1 MNRVFSIFL
10 ILFQAIVQIT
20 EQQQLQVITRN
31 VTVQY
36 KADIL
41 LTCGEQNST
50 AANAQFYRKPLYN
63 LNSTIQIQDVA
74 KKFQLANNFLKI
86 ISPSN

>member
-50 AANAQFYRKPLYN
+50 TANAQFYRKPLYN
-63 LNSTIQIQDVA
+63 LNSTNQIQDVA
-74 KKFQLANNFLKI
+74 KKFQLANNSLKI